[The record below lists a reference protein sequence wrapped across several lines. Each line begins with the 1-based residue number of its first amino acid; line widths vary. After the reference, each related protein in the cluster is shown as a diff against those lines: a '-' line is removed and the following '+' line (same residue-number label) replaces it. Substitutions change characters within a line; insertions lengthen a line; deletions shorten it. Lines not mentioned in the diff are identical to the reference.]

1 MYDGVHLTHIHVNI
15 SQLWVSFSAAIDM
28 NLWMVGGVI
37 FQLD

>member
-28 NLWMVGGVI
+28 NLWVLVG
-37 FQLD
+37 